1 MPPPSSDNTLS
12 LALTASQE
20 QAWIDVIHKMDETY
34 ADLLHY
40 QVELE
45 SKNAALEEAQQFI
58 TSIEAAMT
66 DVLIVCDFQGRI
78 QRVNAALER
87 IVGKT
92 SAELLHQPF
101 QTLFT
106 QECLPLVNSFQ
117 QKIRA
122 TAIHDCEITLQGVHE
137 AVPLAMNCT
146 SRTDARGRI
155 EGMVLMGRP
164 VGELRKAFSA
174 LHQAH
179 EELQYAQQQ
188 LVSAEKMAA
197 LGRLVAGVAHEL
209 NNPISFVYANM
220 HAMQRYAS
228 RLREYLNNLH
238 SGKSPTEL
246 QALRQQLR
254 IDHILHDM
262 DSLVSGTVEGAE
274 RVRDIVRDL
283 RRFSSGQT
291 EKPTRFDLLHVLETS
306 VRWVMKGSR
315 QDVEILYNP
324 DLPDSVILEGIP
336 GQIQQVIIN
345 LIQNALDAMRQTAQP
360 RLYITLKQSAN
371 EAVLVMRD
379 TGTGIAP
386 ENLLR
391 VFDPFFTT
399 KPIGQGTGLGLSISY
414 GIIGDHGGK
423 LLVRNHPNGGAE
435 FRIRLPKPKHSSPD
449 KGRLGGVT

>member
-164 VGELRKAFSA
+164 VGELRKAFRA

-228 RLREYLNNLH
+228 RLREYLNNSAQRQIAHRTASLTPTITHRPHFARHGFARQRH
-238 SGKSPTEL
+238 SRRRGTGARYCARFAPFF
-246 QALRQQLR
+246 LRTNR
-254 IDHILHDM
+254 KTNPFRFATR
-262 DSLVSGTVEGAE
+262 SGNFGTLGNE
-274 RVRDIVRDL
+274 RQP
-283 RRFSSGQT
+283 SGC
-291 EKPTRFDLLHVLETS
+291 R
-306 VRWVMKGSR
+306 
-315 QDVEILYNP
+315 NP
-324 DLPDSVILEGIP
+324 L
-336 GQIQQVIIN
+336 
-345 LIQNALDAMRQTAQP
+345 QP
-360 RLYITLKQSAN
+360 R
-371 EAVLVMRD
+371 
-379 TGTGIAP
+379 
-386 ENLLR
+386 
-391 VFDPFFTT
+391 FT
-399 KPIGQGTGLGLSISY
+399 
-414 GIIGDHGGK
+414 
-423 LLVRNHPNGGAE
+423 R
-435 FRIRLPKPKHSSPD
+435 
-449 KGRLGGVT
+449 